1 MPAKPERFRDIEKF
15 LPPSLQTMKLK
26 THLFHPWDVTL
37 AEAERLQNEYC
48 HRVQITP
55 LPVEQ
60 LGEFT
65 VIATKNRQDE
75 VLVAAVTT
83 DAENHVS
90 EVIIEQEKAVFPYHS
105 GFLAFHQVPAIL
117 KTLTRL
123 NRLGDVMIVSGHGL
137 AHPRRFGLAS
147 HLGVLLDIP
156 TIGCAQRLLPGNEL
170 HPSEDPAIDWVTDA
184 EGVVGIAVYPQSRRK
199 PWILSIGHR
208 CDVNSLLAFQDLWM
222 KNQRLPHLFSF
233 ARGLFR
239 A

>member
-1 MPAKPERFRDIEKF
+1 
-15 LPPSLQTMKLK
+15 MKLK

-37 AEAERLQNEYC
+37 AEAERLQNEYRQC
-48 HRVQITP
+48 VQITS
-55 LPVEQ
+55 LSAEQ
-60 LGEFT
+60 LTHLT
-65 VIATKNRQDE
+65 VIATRNRQDE

-83 DAENHVS
+83 DVENHIS
-90 EVIIEQEKAVFPYHS
+90 EIVTEKEKAVFPYHS
-105 GFLAFHQVPAIL
+105 GFLAFRQAPAIL
-117 KTLTRL
+117 KALTRL

-170 HPSEDPAIDWVTDA
+170 RPSEDPTIDWVTDA
-184 EGVVGIAVYPQSRRK
+184 EGVVGIAVHLQNRKK

-208 CDVNSLLAFQDLWM
+208 CDVDSLLAFQDLWM
-222 KNQRLPHLFSF
+222 KSQRLPHLFSF